1 MEYIVSGINGLLGE
15 PVIFIYLI
23 FGIFMGM
30 VMGAILG

>member
-23 FGIFMGM
+23 LEFLWVWLWGGF
-30 VMGAILG
+30 LG